1 MLIKKV
7 RLENIRSYVD
17 ATVCFSKGSTLLA
30 GDIGSGKSSI
40 LLAIEFALFG
50 LGNISGDALLRHGKQ
65 HGSVELHFEVDGKD
79 VIIRRELKRHR
90 RKEQQEGTQQESGYI
105 IIDGNKR
112 VGTPQELKAIVFKLL
127 GYPKDLLKKRKNL
140 VYRYT
145 VYTPQEEMKMILLE
159 SPEERKKVLRKVFGI
174 EKYELLIQNANTILK
189 EIKGRINLLEELSKD
204 LGEKEKEL
212 LSLKEEKQKI
222 ESEISIFE
230 KELNE
235 VMRLKN
241 EKKKALEHFENEIK
255 ELNKVKELL
264 AKLKTEYAANE
275 EALKNRDAELN
286 DVTRRYEQIKKELVS
301 ATLHD
306 AKILQDELKIKE
318 KELKQRLEANQQ
330 KREEISSLK
339 SQIKERED
347 VKNRILRLAR
357 CPLCDQEVSK
367 EHKDEIVNRE
377 NNKIKVLNEKIALL
391 EKEVEDNEKII
402 EVLEQ
407 EISSIRV
414 KHIEA
419 EKRTKDFEML
429 KFLETKISE
438 LKELKENL
446 LKKSSQLNKEIKNL
460 YSEIDS
466 KKELESEYKA
476 LKKEFELILDKE
488 KRILAKFEAK
498 KQERRFTESKINECE
513 KMIREK
519 KEKAELAKKLKRFSV
534 WMKDFLMPLMEII
547 EQHIMA
553 KAQQEVDLLFREWFN
568 MLVEDEQ
575 LQARIDEDFTPVIEQ
590 NGYETNIEFLSGG
603 ERTAAALAYR
613 LALNKVINDLMVIKT
628 KNIII
633 LDEPTDGFSS
643 EQLDKMRDVL
653 EQLNAEQVIIVSH
666 EKKIESFV
674 DNIIRITKNEH
685 RSEIIQ

>member
-50 LGNISGDALLRHGKQ
+50 LGNIAGGALLRHGKQ

-79 VIIRRELKRHR
+79 VIIKRELKRGR
-90 RKEQQEGTQQESGYI
+90 GTQQESGYI
-105 IIDGNKR
+105 IIDGVKKI
-112 VGTPQELKAIVFKLL
+112 GTPQELKAIVFKLL
-127 GYPKDLLKKRKNL
+127 GYPNDLLKKRKNL

-159 SPEERKKVLRKVFGI
+159 SPDERKKVLRKVFGI

-189 EIKGRINLLEELSKD
+189 EIKSRMNLLEELSKD

-222 ESEISIFE
+222 ESDISIFE
-230 KELNE
+230 KKLNE
-235 VMRLKN
+235 VVRLKN
-241 EKKKALEHFENEIK
+241 EKKKVLEHFENEIK
-255 ELNKVKELL
+255 ELNKAKESL

-275 EALKNRDAELN
+275 EALKKRDFELN
-286 DVTRRYEQIKKELVS
+286 DVTKRYEQIKKELGGT
-301 ATLHD
+301 TLHD

-318 KELKQRLEANQQ
+318 KELKQRLAANQQ

-347 VKNRILRLAR
+347 IKNRILRLAR

-377 NNKIKVLNEKIALL
+377 NSKIKVLEEKIALL
-391 EKEVEDNEKII
+391 EKEVKDNEKII
-402 EVLEQ
+402 DVLEQ
-407 EISSIRV
+407 EISSIRA

-419 EKRTKDFEML
+419 EKRTKDFELL

-438 LKELKENL
+438 LKELKANL
-446 LKKSSQLNKEIKNL
+446 LKKSSQLNEEIKNL
-460 YSEIDS
+460 CSKIDS
-466 KKELESEYKA
+466 KKELENKYKA
-476 LKKEFELILDKE
+476 SKNEFELILDKE
-488 KRILAKFEAK
+488 KHALAKFETK
-498 KQERRFTESKINECE
+498 KQEKQFIENRIKECE

-519 KEKAELAKKLKRFSV
+519 KEKAELAKKLKRFSA
-534 WMKDFLMPLMEII
+534 WMKDFLIPLMEII

-553 KAQQEVDLLFREWFN
+553 KAQQEVDLLFKEWFN
-568 MLVEDEQ
+568 VLVEDEQ

>member
-17 ATVCFSKGSTLLA
+17 ATVHFSKGSTLLA

-50 LGNISGDALLRHGKQ
+50 LGNIAGGALLRHGK
-65 HGSVELHFEVDGKD
+65 HRGSVELHFEVDGKD
-79 VIIRRELKRHR
+79 VIIKRELKRG
-90 RKEQQEGTQQESGYI
+90 RKTQHDGTQQESGYI
-105 IIDGNKR
+105 IIDGNKKI
-112 VGTPQELKAIVFKLL
+112 GTPQELKAIVFKLL
-127 GYPKDLLKKRKNL
+127 GYPNDLLKKRKNL

-174 EKYELLIQNANTILK
+174 EKYELLIRNANTIVK

-212 LSLKEEKQKI
+212 NSLKEKRQKI
-222 ESEISIFE
+222 ERDISVSE

-235 VMRLKN
+235 VVRLKN
-241 EKKKALEHFENEIK
+241 EKKKVLEHFENEIR
-255 ELNKVKELL
+255 ELNKAKELL
-264 AKLKTEYAANE
+264 AKVRTEYAANE
-275 EALKNRDAELN
+275 EALKKGDAELN
-286 DVTRRYEQIKKELVS
+286 EITRKYEQIKREL
-301 ATLHD
+301 AGAALHD
-306 AKILQDELKIKE
+306 ARTLQDELKIKE
-318 KELKQRLEANQQ
+318 KELKQRLAANQQ

-347 VKNRILRLAR
+347 VKNRILRLAK

-377 NNKIKVLNEKIALL
+377 NSKIKVLNERIALL
-391 EKEVEDNEKII
+391 EKEVKDNEKII

-407 EISSIRV
+407 EISSMRV
-414 KHIEA
+414 KYIEA
-419 EKRTKDFEML
+419 EKRSRDFELL

-438 LKELKENL
+438 LKKLKADL
-446 LKKSSQLNKEIKNL
+446 LKKSSQLYEEIRNL
-460 YSEIDS
+460 CSKIDS
-466 KKELESEYKA
+466 KKELENEYNEA
-476 LKKEFELILDKE
+476 KKEFESILDKE
-488 KRILAKFEAK
+488 KHALAKFETK
-498 KQERRFTESKINECE
+498 KQEKQFVENKIKELERIICE
-513 KMIREK
+513 KR
-519 KEKAELAKKLKRFSV
+519 EKAELAKKLNRLST
-534 WMKDFLMPLMEII
+534 WIKDFLIPLMEII

-568 MLVEDEQ
+568 VLVEDEQ

-653 EQLNAEQVIIVSH
+653 EQMNAEQVIIVSH

-674 DNIIRITKNEH
+674 DNIIRVTKNEH

>member
-90 RKEQQEGTQQESGYI
+90 RKEQQEATQQESGYI

-264 AKLKTEYAANE
+264 AKLKTEYATNE
-275 EALKNRDAELN
+275 EALKKRDAELN
-286 DVTRRYEQIKKELVS
+286 DVTRRYEQIKKELAG

-377 NNKIKVLNEKIALL
+377 NSKIKILNEKIALL
-391 EKEVEDNEKII
+391 EKEVKDNEKII

-446 LKKSSQLNKEIKNL
+446 LKKSSQLNEEIKNL

-534 WMKDFLMPLMEII
+534 WMKDFLIPLMEII

>member
-90 RKEQQEGTQQESGYI
+90 RKEQQEATQQESGYI

-264 AKLKTEYAANE
+264 AKLKTEYATNE
-275 EALKNRDAELN
+275 EALKKRDAELN
-286 DVTRRYEQIKKELVS
+286 DVTRRYEQIKKELAG

-377 NNKIKVLNEKIALL
+377 NSKIKILNEKIALL
-391 EKEVEDNEKII
+391 EKEVKDNEKII

-446 LKKSSQLNKEIKNL
+446 LKKSSQLNEEIKNL

-534 WMKDFLMPLMEII
+534 WMKDFLIPLMEII

-653 EQLNAEQVIIVSH
+653 EQLNAEQIIIVSH

>member
-1 MLIKKV
+1 
-7 RLENIRSYVD
+7 
-17 ATVCFSKGSTLLA
+17 
-30 GDIGSGKSSI
+30 
-40 LLAIEFALFG
+40 
-50 LGNISGDALLRHGKQ
+50 
-65 HGSVELHFEVDGKD
+65 
-79 VIIRRELKRHR
+79 
-90 RKEQQEGTQQESGYI
+90 
-105 IIDGNKR
+105 
-112 VGTPQELKAIVFKLL
+112 
-127 GYPKDLLKKRKNL
+127 
-140 VYRYT
+140 
-145 VYTPQEEMKMILLE
+145 
-159 SPEERKKVLRKVFGI
+159 
-174 EKYELLIQNANTILK
+174 
-189 EIKGRINLLEELSKD
+189 
-204 LGEKEKEL
+204 
-212 LSLKEEKQKI
+212 
-222 ESEISIFE
+222 
-230 KELNE
+230 
-235 VMRLKN
+235 
-241 EKKKALEHFENEIK
+241 
-255 ELNKVKELL
+255 
-264 AKLKTEYAANE
+264 
-275 EALKNRDAELN
+275 
-286 DVTRRYEQIKKELVS
+286 VTRRYEQIKKELVS

-330 KREEISSLK
+330 KREEISFLK

-377 NNKIKVLNEKIALL
+377 NSKIKILNEKIALL
-391 EKEVEDNEKII
+391 EKEVKDNEKII

-446 LKKSSQLNKEIKNL
+446 LKKSLQLNEEIKNL